1 MLYYIILFSEIDTAF
16 MTSDY
21 PFRIVKLFL
30 SNSQLNFDRFQQL
43 K

>member
-16 MTSDY
+16 MAFDY
-21 PFRIVKLFL
+21 PFRIVKLFSL
-30 SNSQLNFDRFQQL
+30 NSQLNFNRFQQL